1 MRHVAVPGW
10 VWCSGALLTCVCN
23 PGLEGMTVVVR
34 GVCRRRVRRAAGGV
48 MIRSR
53 CEILEGEAA
62 VRAAFEGRA
71 VAQTTPAPVNPGAVA
86 SAPKR
91 VVLKIVPEKI
101 VSWDHRKLDG
111 KY

>member
-62 VRAAFEGRA
+62 VRAAFEGRDVS
-71 VAQTTPAPVNPGAVA
+71 VACEGFACVGGAVKVNHSIDVRWRP
-86 SAPKR
+86 SARLVTPFQQDR
-91 VVLKIVPEKI
+91 
-101 VSWDHRKLDG
+101 
-111 KY
+111 